1 MDGGPF
7 RMQRPTNRQPVGRPE
22 QLRRPE
28 EPRVAH
34 DAPVAPQPIPVQSS
48 AIHHRSPRRWNM
60 PLLIAAIVLL
70 LGIAGG
76 WLVWSKTQGAAT
88 GIDGSKYQA
97 VFFSNGQIYFGKLH
111 PLSDGYM
118 ILNDVYY
125 IQSQDNKSSTG
136 SSTTQSTTDQNA
148 QLIKRGSEVHGPA
161 DGMVITKD
169 QIQYFE
175 NMKDDSKV
183 VQLIDK
189 YKKSQ

>member
-22 QLRRPE
+22 QVRRPE
-28 EPRVAH
+28 EQHLSSDVPSTAHAPSMHYSTAPRR
-34 DAPVAPQPIPVQSS
+34 QSS
-48 AIHHRSPRRWNM
+48 RRFTLPLVIVIAI
-60 PLLIAAIVLL
+60 IL
-70 LGIAGG
+70 LGMGG
-76 WLVWSKTQGAAT
+76 WFAWSSLQNGAT
-88 GIDGSKYQA
+88 GIDSSKYQA

-111 PLSDGYM
+111 PLNNGAM

-125 IQSQDNKSSTG
+125 IQSQDSKSSTG
-136 SSTTQSTTDQNA
+136 SSTTSSTTDQNA